1 MNPVPTQSLTLEEQ
15 LRCERECARLC
26 NDFIWTVDTGDYGG
40 CVALFA
46 DHGAI
51 ERAGQVHRGHAG
63 VRAFLDARPEGRV
76 TRHTCSNIRIDMT
89 SATAAS
95 GTSCATMF
103 QAQAMRDAPLPLKGS
118 TPLFAEY
125 FDDYVLTPQGWK
137 ISHRRIVVV
146 FQP

>member
-1 MNPVPTQSLTLEEQ
+1 MKSQPNESMTLEAQ

-26 NDFIWTVDTGDYGG
+26 NDFMWTVDTGDYDG

-46 DHGAI
+46 EQGAI
-51 ERAGQVHRGHAG
+51 ERAGQVNRGHAG
-63 VRAFLDARPEGRV
+63 VRAFLIARPEGRV
-76 TRHTCSNIRIDMT
+76 TRHTCSNIRIDLT
-89 SATAAS
+89 SATTAS

-103 QAQAMRDAPLPLKGS
+103 HAQAKRDDPLPLKGS

-125 FDDYVLTPQGWK
+125 FDDYVLTAKGWK
-137 ISHRRIVVV
+137 ISHRSIVVV

>member
-1 MNPVPTQSLTLEEQ
+1 MTLEEQ

-26 NDFIWTVDTGDYGG
+26 NNFVWTVDTWDYDG

-46 DHGAI
+46 VDGAI
-51 ERAGQVHRGHAG
+51 ERGGQVSRGHAG
-63 VRAFLDARPEGRV
+63 VRAFLDARPGNRV
-76 TRHTCSNIRIDMT
+76 TRHTCSNIRINMQGP
-89 SATAAS
+89 ATAT

-103 QAQAMRDAPLPLKGS
+103 HAPAERDAPLPLKGS

-125 FDDYVLTPQGWK
+125 FDEYVLTAGGWK
-137 ISHRRIVVV
+137 ISHRKIVVV

>member
-1 MNPVPTQSLTLEEQ
+1 MTLEDQ

-26 NDFIWTVDTGDYGG
+26 NDFVWTVDTGDYDG

-46 DHGAI
+46 VDGAL
-51 ERAGQVHRGHAG
+51 ERAGQVSRGHAG
-63 VRAFLDARPEGRV
+63 VRAFLDARPANRV

-89 SATAAS
+89 GPATAT
-95 GTSCATMF
+95 GTSCAVMF
-103 QAQAMRDAPLPLKGS
+103 HAPAARDTPLPLKGT

-125 FDDYVLTPQGWK
+125 ADDYVLTAGGWK
-137 ISHRRIVVV
+137 IRHRKIVVV